1 MGPDR
6 YFRSSV
12 RKYRF
17 SRMEKTLSEAS
28 LRVGANKTIKF
39 RPGLQAANPARSLFI
54 ITVKQEEED
63 IGFSDR
69 ASLLCRMYPA
79 TDQVVAV
86 RIISIP

>member
-1 MGPDR
+1 MSPDR

-54 ITVKQEEED
+54 ITAKQEEKD
-63 IGFSDR
+63 IGFLTER
-69 ASLLCRMYPA
+69 LFFAACIRLQIKP
-79 TDQVVAV
+79 
-86 RIISIP
+86 